1 MFSQTVAL
9 ETLKNMEDLESEGLV
24 VLPLKN
30 CEFQSLF
37 CILVTLKFKV
47 KHFNSKIITLQQE
60 QFYF

>member
-47 KHFNSKIITLQQE
+47 KNFNSKIITLQQE